1 MKKEI
6 RIENVILEEA
16 LKEIKK
22 IWPATRFMHR
32 STYEGDSATITF
44 GMASARLVAQ
54 PPNGVFLTVMR
65 ESYVILF
72 EQAKLPLFE
81 DPKFQPKEV
90 ISVLMQFAKMERDL
104 EKIVLDQN
112 KQIREAVGTL
122 EE

>member
-1 MKKEI
+1 
-6 RIENVILEEA
+6 
-16 LKEIKK
+16 
-22 IWPATRFMHR
+22 
-32 STYEGDSATITF
+32 
-44 GMASARLVAQ
+44 MASARLVAQ